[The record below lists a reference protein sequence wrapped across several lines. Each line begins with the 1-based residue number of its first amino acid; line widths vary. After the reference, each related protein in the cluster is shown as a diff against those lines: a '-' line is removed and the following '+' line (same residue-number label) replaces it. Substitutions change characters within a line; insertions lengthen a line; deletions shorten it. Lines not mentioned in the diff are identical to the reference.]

1 MLSTGFYP
9 AVVHI
14 SSDAVLAERPTD
26 LKRVSYTAC
35 IYPDEP

>member
-14 SSDAVLAERPTD
+14 SSGAVLAKRPTD
-26 LKRVSYTAC
+26 PTRVSYTAC
-35 IYPDEP
+35 IHPDEA